1 MAASRFSFANLY
13 CAAAG
18 AVVIGVVLDTLLR
31 RAPQAQRMLDAMA
44 LAMETWDESLAS
56 SPDDLPLPAEWRAS
70 DGPYVLVT
78 EDSMHLCQR
87 RPNGS
92 WVPIDIRR
100 ALERLKVPE
109 SRPRASREDRED
121 TPQ

>member
-1 MAASRFSFANLY
+1 MAAPSRPSFANLY

-18 AVVIGVVLDTLLR
+18 AVGIGILLHTLLR
-31 RAPQAQRMLDAMA
+31 RAPQAQEMLDAMA
-44 LAMETWDESLAS
+44 LAMETWDESLATA
-56 SPDDLPLPAEWRAS
+56 PDDLPLPTEWRAS

-87 RPNGS
+87 RSDGA

-100 ALERLKVPE
+100 ALERLKNPMAQA
-109 SRPRASREDRED
+109 PRLA
-121 TPQ
+121 